1 MSNKKQ
7 ETYTKAKTNSESVFQ
22 EINRGVGKGCVPS
35 PDFFNLCIEMILR
48 ELEDI
53 PEVIVDGGEINNDN
67 ADDTILIAEKRKYLQ
82 NLLNVFKNEDS
93 AKRLELNSRKQK

>member
-7 ETYTKAKTNSESVFQ
+7 ETYTKAKTNSESAFQ

-35 PDFFNLCIEMILR
+35 PDFFNLCIETILR
-48 ELEDI
+48 ELEDML
-53 PEVIVDGGEINNDN
+53 ELIVDGREINNN
-67 ADDTILIAEKRKYLQ
+67 IADDTILIAENKKYLQ

-93 AKRLELNSRKQK
+93 AKRLDLNSRKQK